1 MERQKA
7 DGGISSLI
15 ENDRE
20 EDYYYTAPISQQL
33 NQVENLKSRSLG
45 GVRSQSSSP
54 STTKVPPNLQNRV
67 KESQPKNSR

>member
-7 DGGISSLI
+7 DGGVNSLI

-33 NQVENLKSRSLG
+33 NQAENLKSRSIG

-54 STTKVPPNLQNRV
+54 SSTTVPHNLQNRM
-67 KESQPKNSR
+67 KESLPKNSR